1 MSIRFYENLN
11 SSSAGTS
18 RALAIFATWDM
29 LVFIVPL
36 SILPI
41 WDNSNPQRKA
51 SSSEVNP
58 KVWTAFL
65 IKRLEFGIVLDSSR
79 SVLI

>member
-1 MSIRFYENLN
+1 
-11 SSSAGTS
+11 
-18 RALAIFATWDM
+18 M
-29 LVFIVPL
+29 LCY
-36 SILPI
+36 
-41 WDNSNPQRKA
+41 RKKE
-51 SSSEVNP
+51 SLRNEVNP

>member
-1 MSIRFYENLN
+1 MQLLYCVVHSPDFFADTKLGVNWYNFYTSITEYI
-11 SSSAGTS
+11 SQ
-18 RALAIFATWDM
+18 
-29 LVFIVPL
+29 
-36 SILPI
+36 
-41 WDNSNPQRKA
+41 PQKEKA
-51 SSSEVNP
+51 APEREVNP